1 MKKNPLSIFVKH
13 YNRLID
19 LTSPE
24 LLEHEML
31 LIVNESQINPYDKR
45 KIQLNIA
52 SYNKDINKLQYYLT
66 NSMLKFQGLGV
77 I

>member
-19 LTSPE
+19 LKTPE
-24 LLEHEML
+24 LLEAEML

-45 KIQLNIA
+45 KIQMNIA
-52 SYNKDINKLQYYLT
+52 SYNKDLNKLQYYLT